1 MYGRG
6 SYSAYTYTQSGDDNI
21 KVGAID
27 SVRLEATLL
36 QGSGGCA
43 INLGA
48 FGASAINNSRI
59 DKVYVHRMLHNKDL
73 AWNGCAVQDLDG
85 NGQGGV
91 ICTRS
96 CAMKEDGLIDTTVS
110 NLFIPDLGGAN
121 SVARPFAIGVNT
133 ESVFC
138 KGNDHV
144 KGSYPIRNLVFKN
157 INIQPNPGCSSV
169 LYDNTGQVVW
179 GDDGSGTPSMAFY
192 NAEESDQANCD
203 FHEVVQFSANPAYYV
218 CGETDEVDAAKH
230 CMAEDGVGSEPN
242 IDYSSVLDGNNVNVD
257 FPYCDLGSWV
267 DKVKKE
273 VALA

>member
-1 MYGRG
+1 
-6 SYSAYTYTQSGDDNI
+6 
-21 KVGAID
+21 
-27 SVRLEATLL
+27 
-36 QGSGGCA
+36 
-43 INLGA
+43 
-48 FGASAINNSRI
+48 
-59 DKVYVHRMLHNKDL
+59 
-73 AWNGCAVQDLDG
+73 
-85 NGQGGV
+85 
-91 ICTRS
+91 
-96 CAMKEDGLIDTTVS
+96 MKEDGLIDTTVS
-110 NLFIPDLGGAN
+110 NIFIPDLGGAN

-230 CMAEDGVGSEPN
+230 CMAEDGVVGSEPN
-242 IDYSSVLDGNNVNVD
+242 IDYSSVLGVPMLMSIFHTVICVAGLTKLKRKWLWHDERVCACAQDV
-257 FPYCDLGSWV
+257 FVFVLYPTDLSTN
-267 DKVKKE
+267 KE
-273 VALA
+273 GLKG

>member
-1 MYGRG
+1 M
-6 SYSAYTYTQSGDDNI
+6 
-21 KVGAID
+21 
-27 SVRLEATLL
+27 
-36 QGSGGCA
+36 
-43 INLGA
+43 
-48 FGASAINNSRI
+48 
-59 DKVYVHRMLHNKDL
+59 
-73 AWNGCAVQDLDG
+73 AVQDLDG

-242 IDYSSVLDGNNVNVD
+242 IDYSSVLDGTNVNVD

-267 DKVKKE
+267 DKVKKK